1 MLQDRRKKI
10 HKTVCNAERTRC
22 RQGWPGVLIGEYIQV
37 FDSVLK
43 VFLNNLPYI
52 EDACSDAEKEYITLM
67 QKVHA
72 II

>member
-1 MLQDRRKKI
+1 MPK
-10 HKTVCNAERTRC
+10 E
-22 RQGWPGVLIGEYIQV
+22 QGVDMVDLGVLIGEYIQV